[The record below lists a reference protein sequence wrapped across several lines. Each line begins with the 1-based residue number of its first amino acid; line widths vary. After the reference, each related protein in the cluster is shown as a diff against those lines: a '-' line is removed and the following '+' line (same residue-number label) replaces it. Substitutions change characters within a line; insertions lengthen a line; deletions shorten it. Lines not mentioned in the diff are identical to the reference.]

1 MSFLKDKNPLAEKQ
15 TINIRKD

>member
-1 MSFLKDKNPLAEKQ
+1 MSFLKDKNPPAEKQ

>member
-1 MSFLKDKNPLAEKQ
+1 MSFLKDKNPPTEKQ